1 MRLSDDIEDQLAI
14 DGWLDRNGIRNM
26 DDRLNHIESDLRYQE
41 ARREGSGRGGLN
53 LGTQGGYPI
62 VNPHCAPERSSW
74 WLVAAGVVLAGL
86 ALYGLRFV

>member
-1 MRLSDDIEDQLAI
+1 MVCIEDQI
-14 DGWLDRNGIRNM
+14 DAQAWAERNQLEGCM